1 MSNEGNLI
9 KLLKEKLKAI
19 GKDVVWLAGR
29 LTVSEE
35 TVRVWMSGEQ
45 PIPDNKRLIL
55 DEFVRTGGGI
65 TRPEGEFREM
75 LSPDDIIN
83 SH

>member
-9 KLLKEKLKAI
+9 NQLKKKLKDRSRDE
-19 GKDVVWLAGR
+19 KWLAGQ

-35 TVRVWMSGEQ
+35 TVRAWMSGEQ
-45 PIPDNKRLIL
+45 PIPDNKRPIL
-55 DEFVRTGGGI
+55 EKFVRAGGGI
-65 TRPEGEFREM
+65 TRPEGESRKM

-83 SH
+83 